1 MLVFYHLNSS
11 DYYIMKGKYIEK
23 SQAIEMRKKG
33 LQIKDIAENL
43 GVSKGTVSV
52 WVRHI
57 ELSAKQICELQ
68 ERKITFL
75 DKGREKGSKKLKE
88 KYGEIRANYREVGR
102 QVALEC
108 IAKNN
113 SSNHLK
119 SCLLYWAEGTKNR
132 NRFEFTNSDPIMI
145 KIISDFLLSEC
156 FNLKQDDIKM
166 SLNCYDDIHSIE
178 EIEVHWDNII
188 GFKTIKKKHI
198 VKKSTC
204 CPDQGRHNKYPYGV
218 CRLTVN
224 KTEVVQHV
232 YGALEV
238 YVGAKIDP
246 L

>member
-1 MLVFYHLNSS
+1 
-11 DYYIMKGKYIEK
+11 MKGKYLEK
-23 SQAIEMRKKG
+23 SQAIEMREKG
-33 LQIKDIAENL
+33 LQIKDIAEKL

-88 KYGEIRANYREVGR
+88 KYGEMRETYREAGR
-102 QVALEC
+102 QVAQDC

-113 SSNHLK
+113 NSNHLK
-119 SCLLYWAEGTKNR
+119 ACLLYWAEGTKSR

-145 KIISDFLLSEC
+145 KMVSDFLLSQY
-156 FNLKQDDIKM
+156 FNLKEDDIKM
-166 SLNCYDDIHSIE
+166 SLNCYDDIHTID
-178 EIEVHWDNII
+178 EIEAHWDNII
-188 GFKTIKKKHI
+188 GFKTIKKKHT
-198 VKKSTC
+198 VKKSTW

-224 KTEVVQHV
+224 KTEVIQHV
-232 YGALEV
+232 YGALEI